1 MSPLRKENGGGLEI
15 VQPIPKPDGKIFDA
29 RGDTVAPA
37 HLPLMARLDN
47 RATEKVELSRGTL
60 WLLGTLLILG
70 GVVFSYGSSIIGWA
84 RDDESQRVKMA
95 NVERQVEEMR
105 GEVRELKQLLQEQRV
120 KDAEARGYK
129 LGTTD
134 NQVSHPQQK

>member
-29 RGDTVAPA
+29 RGETVQPV
-37 HLPLMARLDN
+37 HPTYMARLDA

-105 GEVRELKQLLQEQRV
+105 AEMKALTLLLQEQRV
-120 KDAEARGYK
+120 QDAVKRGYELK
-129 LGTTD
+129 AAEG
-134 NQVSHPQQK
+134 SHAGR